1 MSPRSPRP
9 QRPAVQPPTS
19 PGKPHDR
26 ERQAKHARHPLT
38 TTSPAPLT
46 EYDQQQLRGECK
58 VFDRTGGLTL
68 IFTGRHTFPGIE
80 LGSQIR
86 ATGTIG
92 ETTGRLTITDPAYQ
106 ILAG

>member
-1 MSPRSPRP
+1 
-9 QRPAVQPPTS
+9 
-19 PGKPHDR
+19 
-26 ERQAKHARHPLT
+26 
-38 TTSPAPLT
+38 
-46 EYDQQQLRGECK
+46 

-68 IFTGRHTFPGIE
+68 IFTGRRSIPGVE

-92 ETTGRLTITDPAYQ
+92 DTTGLTITDPAYQ